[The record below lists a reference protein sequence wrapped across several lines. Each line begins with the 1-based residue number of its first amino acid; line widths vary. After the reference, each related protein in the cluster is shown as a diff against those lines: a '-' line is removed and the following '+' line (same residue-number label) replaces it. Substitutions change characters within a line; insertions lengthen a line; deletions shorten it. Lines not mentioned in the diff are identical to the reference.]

1 MNDKDLE
8 WDMLSVEH
16 VIDDEYIDLR
26 RMGFKLPDGQEFAP
40 FYNYTRRDYVVIV
53 ATDELGRYITV
64 RQYRHG
70 IRSVTN
76 EFPAGG
82 IELKTNRPLDSRSEP
97 IKDPDIPLKAAIREL
112 KEETGYESDEWERM
126 VVAPSSATVTDDYA
140 YVFRAKNCRK
150 VYSQDLDD
158 TEFVNVVLRT
168 GDEIEELIRQGR
180 FEQCVHIMAYYMGH
194 DFDNV

>member
-8 WDMLSVEH
+8 WSMISLDH
-16 VIDDEYIDLR
+16 VINDEYIDLR

-82 IELKTNRPLDSRSEP
+82 IEIKTNRPLDSRSEP
-97 IKDPDIPLKAAIREL
+97 IADESIPIKAAIREL
-112 KEETGYESDEWERM
+112 REETGYESDEWERV

-140 YVFRAKNCRK
+140 YVFRAKNCK
-150 VYSQDLDD
+150 KAHSQDLDD

-168 GDEIEELIRQGR
+168 GEEIEELISTGR
-180 FEQCVHIMAYYMGH
+180 FEQCVHIMAYYMGK
-194 DFDNV
+194 